1 MKIHKNQ
8 TRASCFLIAI
18 SMPSVRIRAEPQ
30 WQPFWKGHYSLVNS
44 TSTAGIGLQYI
55 QYMFWEHIF
64 MWWSSAKT
72 PLQKSICILC
82 MFWKHIFMQW
92 SKEREVIPLTFPT
105 SGWLPLASVQ
115 NSPTSRAKIWCL
127 HTLTLTM
134 SWYHRSSWY
143 TGWIK
148 WLFPH
153 LGSKIRLVI
162 CENLVVKNSFYL
174 SILTETM
181 KELCWG
187 FEINSFYPETRS
199 KHARLS
205 WTPLYIV

>member
-1 MKIHKNQ
+1 MAESFHCPFKALRQSDHDHVKVNMFTYLPDVFPISSDFFYSWRGHWQMKIHKNQ

-64 MWWSSAKT
+64 MWWSTAKT

-127 HTLTLTM
+127 HTLTLTI

-148 WLFPH
+148 VSFH
-153 LGSKIRLVI
+153 LAI
-162 CENLVVKNSFYL
+162 
-174 SILTETM
+174 
-181 KELCWG
+181 
-187 FEINSFYPETRS
+187 
-199 KHARLS
+199 
-205 WTPLYIV
+205 